1 MYEKY
6 VVKPWEEKGY
16 QVPNPYSRTI
26 KHLFAPDWRGVEEL
40 TFSFAIIP
48 AGSQTDKH
56 KHNRGELIYVVTGR
70 GQAIIGDEVYQI
82 EPDVVFWVPREVKH
96 QVKNLGEESIKLA
109 TVFVPAYKTEELKKP
124 ILEAAERDR
133 VSH

>member
-6 VVKPWEEKGY
+6 VVKSWEEKGY
-16 QVPNPYSRTI
+16 QVPHPYTRTI
-26 KHLFAPDWRGVEEL
+26 KHLFAPDRRNVEEL
-40 TFSFAIIP
+40 MFTFAIIP

-56 KHNRGELIYVVTGR
+56 EHDRGELIYVVTGR
-70 GQAIIGDEVYQI
+70 GQAIMGDEVYQI

-96 QVKNLGEESIKLA
+96 QVKNVGEESIKLA

-124 ILEAAERDR
+124 ILGAAEQDR
-133 VSH
+133 ASD